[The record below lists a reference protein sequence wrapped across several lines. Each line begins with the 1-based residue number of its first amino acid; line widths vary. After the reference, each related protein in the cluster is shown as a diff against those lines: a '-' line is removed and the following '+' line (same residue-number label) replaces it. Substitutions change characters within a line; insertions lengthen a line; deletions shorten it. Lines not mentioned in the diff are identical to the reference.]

1 MVTTKDMRIFA
12 RDCRRWGREISNPSD
27 RQTFFLV
34 AQTWDDTAVETDRIL
49 REGGKLECNDLRTKL
64 N

>member
-1 MVTTKDMRIFA
+1 MVTTKDMRLFA

-27 RQTFFLV
+27 RAHFFRA
-34 AQTWDDTAVETDRIL
+34 AQTWNDIATEIDHS
-49 REGGKLECNDLRTKL
+49 EGHELGCKDLRTKL